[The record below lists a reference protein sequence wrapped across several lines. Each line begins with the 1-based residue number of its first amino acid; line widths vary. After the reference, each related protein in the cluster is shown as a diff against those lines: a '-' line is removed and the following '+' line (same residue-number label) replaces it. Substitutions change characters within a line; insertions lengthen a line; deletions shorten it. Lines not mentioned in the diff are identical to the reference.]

1 MRRCHGPSRPRL
13 FQRAAPWCALIA
25 LLAGPPFVSALLS
38 PSHLVPAGWLLSYL
52 AQTAT
57 LIVLALSYNLLLGET
72 GLLSF
77 GHAACSGL
85 GALTAAHVF
94 NRFGIA
100 LPLLPA
106 VGGVGGALVGVLFG
120 AVATRRAGTAF
131 AMITLGLGELV
142 AAAAWTLPHWFGGEA
157 GVTID
162 RTSGPAWGGWTFGP
176 AHQAYALI
184 AVWCVLASAAMF
196 VLSRT
201 PLVRLANA
209 VRDNPVRA
217 AAIGCAPARIRYAM
231 IVLSSSFAGVAGT
244 LALVNVELV
253 SPESVGM
260 LPSAAVLIATVT
272 GGPAWFFGP
281 AVGAV
286 ALVFFSVAVASV
298 TRAWLLYV
306 GLFFVV
312 VMVASPGGLA
322 GFVERQRRLV
332 AQYGWRRCARLY
344 AWSTGGASAWGVA
357 LVLAV
362 QWAYAAR
369 FGDISGGSADAAL
382 PFVGAVP
389 HDAAGVSGLA
399 VCLVALAMAGGV
411 CAWRAARAWSKLTA
425 GHDSDLA
432 GPGTRADPR
441 TGDES

>member
-1 MRRCHGPSRPRL
+1 MP
-13 FQRAAPWCALIA
+13 RAAPWCTLIA
-25 LLAGPPFVSALLS
+25 WLAVPPSVSVLLS
-38 PSHLVPAGWLLSYL
+38 PPHFVPAGWLLSYL

-94 NRFGIA
+94 NRFGVA
-100 LPLLPA
+100 LPLLPFI
-106 VGGVGGALVGVLFG
+106 GGLGGAAVGVLFG

-184 AVWCVLASAAMF
+184 AGWCVLASVAMF
-196 VLSRT
+196 ALSRT

-231 IVLSSSFAGVAGT
+231 IVLASFFAGVAGT

-286 ALVFFSVAVASV
+286 VLVFFSVAVASV

-306 GLFFVV
+306 GLYFMA
-312 VMVASPGGLA
+312 VMMVSPGGLA
-322 GFVERQRRLV
+322 GFIARQRRVV
-332 AQYGWRRCARLY
+332 AGYGGRRCARAY
-344 AWSTGGASAWGVA
+344 AWSAGGAIAWGVA

-369 FGDISGGSADAAL
+369 FGDLSGGGGADAAL

-389 HDAAGVSGLA
+389 HDAAGAARLAMGLI
-399 VCLVALAMAGGV
+399 ALAMAGGV
-411 CAWRAARAWSKLTA
+411 CAWRAARAWSKLGTSKGKGNDSA
-425 GHDSDLA
+425 G
-432 GPGTRADPR
+432 PR
-441 TGDES
+441 TGDEP